1 MLIPKYLDNYLF
13 IFFCV
18 QFPGQKPM
26 AGSKKNG
33 SAGRRWAIHF
43 CDDGCILF
51 FGGTL
56 LAQESGS
63 ALAQSNNRR
72 REEKQ
77 HLKAAKSKLAVH
89 R

>member
-1 MLIPKYLDNYLF
+1 
-13 IFFCV
+13 
-18 QFPGQKPM
+18 M
-26 AGSKKNG
+26 AGSKKNV

-43 CDDGCILF
+43 CDDGCKLF

-56 LAQESGS
+56 LAQESGGT
-63 ALAQSNNRR
+63 LAQSNNRR